1 MRPRSF
7 QFSLE
12 LIGELIKIV
21 ISQPLSFLQVDR
33 ARLYITEKRL
43 QEAKEKSEIKCM
55 NDSDYSIKN
64 TVRHNL
70 ESLDPKIAFA
80 RPMALLGP
88 LLGVD
93 SVVFN
98 HANLKVLIIGP
109 RTEAEILLYI
119 SRGFSPNN
127 IYGLDLITY
136 SEFIS
141 AGDMHNIPFS
151 DNFFDIVVFSWVLGY
166 SCNQKLA
173 VQEARRVSKPNGLIC
188 IGEQWDPMPIDQ
200 VSAEME
206 RMRGY
211 SLEGTV
217 TNSAS
222 QLIELV
228 KPLYE
233 QIIFSNEPLDKD
245 KDRVGLITCIAR
257 ATTKN

>member
-1 MRPRSF
+1 
-7 QFSLE
+7 
-12 LIGELIKIV
+12 
-21 ISQPLSFLQVDR
+21 
-33 ARLYITEKRL
+33 
-43 QEAKEKSEIKCM
+43 
-55 NDSDYSIKN
+55 
-64 TVRHNL
+64 
-70 ESLDPKIAFA
+70 
-80 RPMALLGP
+80 MALLGP

-127 IYGLDLITY
+127 IYGLVLITC

-211 SLEGTV
+211 SLEG
-217 TNSAS
+217 
-222 QLIELV
+222 
-228 KPLYE
+228 KH
-233 QIIFSNEPLDKD
+233 
-245 KDRVGLITCIAR
+245 
-257 ATTKN
+257 